1 MRLFGQ
7 CLAGLAVAY
16 GMITG
21 QLCSGSNDQ
30 RWVYD
35 QLNGTLSSAEAP
47 GLCLTAVLPASPFYT
62 LAMLP
67 CNSVAGLQTWVFL
80 PNNTIVLASLPAQC
94 VNLAAYG
101 TTPGTQIWLADC
113 ATGGCKGNCDWE
125 AAPNG
130 AWRNSGSQLV
140 SAVNSLLLGA
150 ERFPPH
156 MKRAVQCIDD
166 GEEPPAP
173 QTCAPGSPS
182 AEMPFC
188 DISLPFST
196 RVTDFVR
203 RESELVL
210 LVWKHAVL

>member
-1 MRLFGQ
+1 MILFGL
-7 CLAGLAVAY
+7 CLAGIAVAR

-30 RWVYD
+30 RWVYA
-35 QLNGTLSSAEAP
+35 QQNGTLSSAQAP
-47 GLCLTAVLPASPFYT
+47 GLCLTAVLPATPIYT

-67 CNSVAGLQTWVFL
+67 CNSDQGLQTWVFL

-140 SAVNSLLLGA
+140 SVLESLFLDAQCFSAAHDTRCAVYRRWGGA
-150 ERFPPH
+150 SR
-156 MKRAVQCIDD
+156 
-166 GEEPPAP
+166 
-173 QTCAPGSPS
+173 S
-182 AEMPFC
+182 AN
-188 DISLPFST
+188 LRT
-196 RVTDFVR
+196 
-203 RESELVL
+203 
-210 LVWKHAVL
+210 